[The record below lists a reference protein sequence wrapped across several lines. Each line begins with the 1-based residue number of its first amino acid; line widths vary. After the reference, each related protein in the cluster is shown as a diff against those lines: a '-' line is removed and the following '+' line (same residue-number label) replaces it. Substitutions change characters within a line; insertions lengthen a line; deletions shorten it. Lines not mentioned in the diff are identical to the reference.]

1 MAVGM
6 GTNLPSLLYWNILDP
21 SGTYS
26 GGSRML
32 GSTAFPCLTSG
43 PSSLRTEECLVVAY
57 IILALLLGIVA
68 YDYQVQLLSR
78 EVMCFVDFT
87 ADETS
92 DLCTAQKV
100 GEQLESYH
108 KASSLTPAIQVTAC
122 LIFCNCSEFNN
133 LHYATPLNIFLFISS
148 WLAVSSA
155 LVMLS
160 FLFKQL
166 LACHI

>member
-68 YDYQVQLLSR
+68 YDYQR

-108 KASSLTPAIQVTAC
+108 KASSLTPAIQLGTLC
-122 LIFCNCSEFNN
+122 CKL
-133 LHYATPLNIFLFISS
+133 AT
-148 WLAVSSA
+148 
-155 LVMLS
+155 MS
-160 FLFKQL
+160 FGFTDTFD
-166 LACHI
+166 I